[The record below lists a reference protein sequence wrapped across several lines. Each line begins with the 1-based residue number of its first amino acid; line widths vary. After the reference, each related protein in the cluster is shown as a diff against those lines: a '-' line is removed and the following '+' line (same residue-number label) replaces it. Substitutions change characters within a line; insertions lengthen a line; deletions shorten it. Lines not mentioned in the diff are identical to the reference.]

1 MRSIISLISFTALAL
16 LVTCAS
22 ANAVVGTSSVD
33 ELRTAQERAQLQARQ
48 TKGGA
53 QHLLLMKRQRISDLI
68 DRLERGKSV
77 DPTEIDE
84 LLQGQESV
92 R

>member
-1 MRSIISLISFTALAL
+1 MRSIISISLTALAL
-16 LVTCAS
+16 LVAGGTVHALER
-22 ANAVVGTSSVD
+22 TSSVD
-33 ELRTAQERAQLQARQ
+33 ELRVAKEHAQLQASQ

-84 LLQGQESV
+84 LLQEQEPV